1 MKRRGQT
8 KATRNSVLASGKAIL
23 PRLSRHSAGSVT
35 RGSSGATLRCSL
47 RTRAPESG
55 GWSRSPPRQGRRE
68 GGTETGCWD
77 VWPPSEH
84 AVRKSPRRERKNK
97 VGKKRIAGVPSLR
110 NPVGR
115 SQKPSWA
122 PNSFWK
128 KLSQRRLSPP
138 LISRTPVLTP
148 PYLPVASLWGPLKG
162 PLETPQVIPMVRG
175 GTPEPR
181 PRPRGF
187 ATPSTRG
194 SRLGASL
201 LRGPLLATGGGSGG
215 GGRRHEAGSP
225 RSREGRRGIPARA
238 R

>member
-1 MKRRGQT
+1 MARQFSPDFHATPQEASREGPAALHFGALLGPAPQ
-8 KATRNSVLASGKAIL
+8 KAGAGAAPLRDRAGVKAA
-23 PRLSRHSAGSVT
+23 PRLGAGMCGRLRST
-35 RGSSGATLRCSL
+35 RY
-47 RTRAPESG
+47 
-55 GWSRSPPRQGRRE
+55 
-68 GGTETGCWD
+68 
-77 VWPPSEH
+77 V
-84 AVRKSPRRERKNK
+84 SPRRERKNK
-97 VGKKRIAGVPSLR
+97 VGKKRIAGVPCLR
-110 NPVGR
+110 NPLGR

-122 PNSFWK
+122 PNSFCK

-201 LRGPLLATGGGSGG
+201 LRRPLLATGGGSGG

-225 RSREGRRGIPARA
+225 RSREGLRGIPARA